1 MVTQDVGD
9 SRLMEL
15 ADIVEKARYYNQMQ
29 IWRGPG
35 GDHAPSCAIGYWMAH
50 RGFDI
55 WTSKAMTNRFD
66 GLYEYAMQ
74 EFHLMHQEAWAM
86 FGTSGCRDAY
96 RDNHKAA
103 AYIREFVAKRNP
115 IKEVGDEGL
124 PGSGKSAKQDACVA
138 V

>member
-29 IWRGPG
+29 VWRGPH
-35 GDHAPSCAIGYWMAH
+35 GDFAPSCAIGHWMAH

-55 WTSKAMTNRFD
+55 WTSKEMTNRFD

-86 FGTSGCRDAY
+86 FGTSGCRDAFK
-96 RDNHKAA
+96 DNYKAA
-103 AYIREFVAKRNP
+103 AYIREFVRSRNHDLAHSDN
-115 IKEVGDEGL
+115 EV
-124 PGSGKSAKQDACVA
+124 PPVRKA
-138 V
+138 VVPEFAAA